1 MIANH
6 TNPISSRPMRYL
18 LPVLAVAALVVTGC
32 EERQNM
38 RAVPNRELHAA
49 GEASKLGDAVNK
61 PIAGR
66 NEQYYTLQSGD
77 TVYAIAKKFNVTTAW
92 LIKRNDI
99 RASEELKPGN
109 SLIVPAK

>member
-1 MIANH
+1 
-6 TNPISSRPMRYL
+6 MRYL

-49 GEASKLGDAVNK
+49 GPESKAGDNVNK
-61 PIAGR
+61 PVAIRG
-66 NEQYYTLQSGD
+66 EQYYTIQSGE
-77 TVYAIAKKFNVTTAW
+77 TIYTIAKKFNVTTAW

-99 RASEELKPGN
+99 RASDELKPGN